1 MVRLPIKGSTSID
14 SACSVYY
21 LVHMRA
27 FGCFVTIANSWVWKT
42 VTGENPPATPPTAAD
57 YSKAGLPWFDY
68 YDADAQVLS
77 GSAALAGVKSVLDLG
92 IGKGTTPLPEN
103 ESAEV
108 RRLVHVK
115 QSPRT
120 QVREMPLS

>member
-1 MVRLPIKGSTSID
+1 
-14 SACSVYY
+14 
-21 LVHMRA
+21 
-27 FGCFVTIANSWVWKT
+27 

-68 YDADAQVLS
+68 YNADAHVLS
-77 GSAALAGVKSVLDLG
+77 GSAALANSKSVLDLG

-108 RRLVHVK
+108 QSLVNVK
-115 QSPRT
+115 PSPRM